1 MDKQINSKNKK
12 KLLKTHPGPTQMLY
26 VKFIS
31 ITTVVLYQFE
41 KNGFFFFFTN
51 HEKFKTNMGVV
62 FNLNSITPVL
72 MSKVEKNKP

>member
-1 MDKQINSKNKK
+1 
-12 KLLKTHPGPTQMLY
+12 MLY

-41 KNGFFFFFTN
+41 KNGFFFFFFFTN
-51 HEKFKTNMGVV
+51 HENFKTNMGVV

-72 MSKVEKNKP
+72 MSKVEKKNPDIFGVLVRTNRHTIR